1 LIFGRR
7 IGNPRKTTEAPRQY
21 KRSTQKLSA
30 QNKTRRCNVWLVKRT
45 GAAGACP
52 WAVVATLEAFL
63 TPRCHHRITVQA
75 GSGRMSCANSAT
87 GLHGI
92 PAMLLGQ
99 EVILV
104 LKASSPVEPTAAEET
119 WAQAAVYFLSEKT
132 VPGAAGQAPL
142 P

>member
-1 LIFGRR
+1 
-7 IGNPRKTTEAPRQY
+7 
-21 KRSTQKLSA
+21 
-30 QNKTRRCNVWLVKRT
+30 
-45 GAAGACP
+45 
-52 WAVVATLEAFL
+52 
-63 TPRCHHRITVQA
+63 
-75 GSGRMSCANSAT
+75 MSCANSAT

-104 LKASSPVEPTAAEET
+104 PKASSPVEPTAAEET
-119 WAQAAVYFLSEKT
+119 WAQAVVYFLSEKT

>member
-1 LIFGRR
+1 LILGRR
-7 IGNPRKTTEAPRQY
+7 IGNPRKTTEALRQY

-30 QNKTRRCNVWLVKRT
+30 QNKKRKCNVWLVKRT
-45 GAAGACP
+45 GAAAACP
-52 WAVVATLEAFL
+52 WAVATLEASL
-63 TPRCHHRITVQA
+63 TTRCHHQITVQT
-75 GSGRMSCANSAT
+75 GLERMSCANSVT

-92 PAMLLGQ
+92 PAILLDQ

-104 LKASSPVEPTAAEET
+104 PKAFSAVEPTAAEEI

-132 VPGAAGQAPL
+132 VPGAVGQAHL